1 MGGAAGDRLH
11 RGRAVVARG
20 EVWWGLVGREP
31 DAKRRPYMVLTRQ
44 AAIGVLHSVLAV
56 PATRTVRSIPTE
68 VHLERDDGMPEPCV
82 LSLDNMVL
90 MPKAFLVERLC
101 RLGPSR
107 MSEVC
112 EALRAAT
119 GC

>member
-1 MGGAAGDRLH
+1 MGSGGPRAGRKASPLHGTHPAGGDR
-11 RGRAVVARG
+11 
-20 EVWWGLVGREP
+20 
-31 DAKRRPYMVLTRQ
+31 
-44 AAIGVLHSVLAV
+44 VLHSVLAV